1 VLSRTAARAQ
11 ITLKQHR
18 EATAHVECRKDA
30 GVVDEIPGAYKDLGA
45 VIAALAGPAWPALPF
60 WVCAVRVRDGRRV
73 VFGRDDVA
81 TPAPADAVLASCAVP
96 RVAAPV
102 RIGGTDYIDGAT
114 HSSTNADLVAP
125 LAFDLVVIV
134 SSMTA
139 VPSQSR
145 FTPGAPGI
153 MWYSRALRREVEAIR
168 AHGTDV
174 LVMQPTRA
182 DLTVRAG
189 NRGNHDD
196 AHLRAIAQQAR
207 RSALVNLDRPAAARA
222 RALLA
227 AAAYVPEHASR

>member
-1 VLSRTAARAQ
+1 
-11 ITLKQHR
+11 
-18 EATAHVECRKDA
+18 
-30 GVVDEIPGAYKDLGA
+30 
-45 VIAALAGPAWPALPF
+45 
-60 WVCAVRVRDGRRV
+60 
-73 VFGRDDVA
+73 
-81 TPAPADAVLASCAVP
+81 
-96 RVAAPV
+96 
-102 RIGGTDYIDGAT
+102 
-114 HSSTNADLVAP
+114 
-125 LAFDLVVIV
+125 
-134 SSMTA
+134 
-139 VPSQSR
+139 
-145 FTPGAPGI
+145 